1 VRTLYIQLGIALHD
15 VFYSQFG
22 GDINIRHVV
31 NQIMCTG
38 VFEKDCEFLFNNMT
52 LQFLFLL
59 PSDVYFKLD
68 GELLKR

>member
-1 VRTLYIQLGIALHD
+1 MRTLYIQLGIALHD

-31 NQIMCTG
+31 NQIMCAG

-52 LQFLFLL
+52 LQLLFLL
-59 PSDVYFKLD
+59 AGNAWL
-68 GELLKR
+68 R